1 MNVRYPMLDR
11 CYSVA
16 TRVRLSA
23 VALLYCAAGLHAM
36 PAAATNSLGLAP
48 QGQVELVQKREQKL
62 KKPVFKQAA
71 WHQDLGEA
79 LAAAKRSDS
88 LVLVYFTRSYAPCEP
103 CEAME
108 SGLLASDE
116 FVQWSKKVTLCIH
129 VTSRIPDLKG
139 DNLLYEFGGNGFPTL
154 SLIDASGNL
163 LQQLGGGEVQLDGL
177 TRAWQKLQ
185 TWQAL
190 RAAVVAGKSDQE
202 PALFA
207 MELAMG
213 NRPYAEMVARAKSL
227 AFEGDS
233 KKKVEQQL
241 VNLEFTEV
249 LRKTPR
255 DAKGVG
261 PDKAAGGAL
270 LLVMFEQG
278 RYPDCSTETSYWE
291 YLLTHAGKQ
300 QDAVLFE
307 RMLNVVKQRKKGDA
321 RLTRYLNQLE
331 AQLEVLKGKKG

>member
-1 MNVRYPMLDR
+1 MLDR

-23 VALLYCAAGLHAM
+23 VALLCCAAGLHAM

-116 FVQWSKKVTLCIH
+116 FVQWSKQVTLCIH

-190 RAAVVAGKSDQE
+190 RAAVVAGKSDQSL
-202 PALFA
+202 PCLPWSWRWATGPMPRWWHA
-207 MELAMG
+207 QSRSRSKAT
-213 NRPYAEMVARAKSL
+213 AR
-227 AFEGDS
+227 
-233 KKKVEQQL
+233 
-241 VNLEFTEV
+241 
-249 LRKTPR
+249 
-255 DAKGVG
+255 KGRATTRQPGVYG
-261 PDKAAGGAL
+261 SAA
-270 LLVMFEQG
+270 
-278 RYPDCSTETSYWE
+278 
-291 YLLTHAGKQ
+291 
-300 QDAVLFE
+300 
-307 RMLNVVKQRKKGDA
+307 
-321 RLTRYLNQLE
+321 
-331 AQLEVLKGKKG
+331 